1 MTSMADRYAWP
12 VPSPADTA
20 HALEGID
27 GDIRH
32 GLPPKVGDVLVFLVA
47 LHAALDED
55 RQAPLTCT

>member
-1 MTSMADRYAWP
+1 MTSMADHYAWP

-32 GLPPKVGDVLVFLVA
+32 GLPPKIGDVLVFLA
-47 LHAALDED
+47 AIHAADED
-55 RQAPLTCT
+55 QQTP